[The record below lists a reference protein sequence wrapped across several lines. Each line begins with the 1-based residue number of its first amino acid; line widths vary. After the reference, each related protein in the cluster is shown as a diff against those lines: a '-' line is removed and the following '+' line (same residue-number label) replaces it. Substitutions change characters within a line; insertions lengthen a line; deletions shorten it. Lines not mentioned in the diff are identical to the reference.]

1 MPSVGTFGTRHP
13 ARTLPAPATARR
25 ALAAATMLG
34 VLADALLRA
43 QPLGL
48 NLAVLVAAL
57 LAALAWL
64 ARRTDRPLTLGAA
77 LLGAL
82 ALAFG
87 AAVAWR
93 DSPVLVALDVL
104 ALWSVLCALAFA
116 VLRGDALAVDRAGPL
131 TYAAAAASTGVHVML
146 AAPRLAIRAAEDAHA
161 VPATLVG
168 AGTLVRGGLLASPAL
183 LVFGI
188 LLTAADPTFARA
200 LSRLVDWDGGAIA
213 EHVLL
218 VGFTAWCAG
227 GYLYAALLRSTPDL
241 APVDGTDGTAPV
253 RASFDDRAG
262 AALRRQLRPLGIGV
276 REASVALG
284 LVDLLFLGFGAL
296 QVGWLFGGAQALSAA
311 GVTVAEYARR
321 GFFELVAVAALA
333 LPLLLLTHATAD
345 DDTAAPRDRRAF
357 RLAAGT
363 LVALVLVL
371 LVSAADRMRLYTD
384 AFGLTES
391 RFYASAFM
399 GWLGAVFAWAAASLL
414 RGRAA
419 PFAVGSLVAAWTWVL
434 ALHVVN
440 PDARIV
446 DVNAARAEAG
456 RSFDAG
462 YVVGLSADAAPA
474 LTGRVLPLLATR
486 GSTADRCA
494 VTVALR
500 HAVRRTDDAGDWR
513 SWRWSRARARRVWE
527 ARDPAFDATCTVAA
541 RPAATPT
548 RDD

>member
-1 MPSVGTFGTRHP
+1 M
-13 ARTLPAPATARR
+13 RTLATRLPALPTAAPAIARR
-25 ALAAATMLG
+25 ALASAATLG
-34 VLADALLRA
+34 VLTDVLLRSH
-43 QPLGL
+43 PLGI
-48 NLAVLVAAL
+48 NLPLLVAAL
-57 LAALAWL
+57 LGVLAWL
-64 ARRTDRPLTLGAA
+64 AQRSGRPLTLGAA
-77 LLGAL
+77 ALGAL
-82 ALAFG
+82 ALTFA

-93 DSPVLVALDVL
+93 DSPVLVALDLL

-116 VLRGDALAVDRAGPL
+116 VLHGDALAVDRAGPL
-131 TYAAAAASTGVHVML
+131 TYAAAAGGTGLQVML
-146 AAPRLAIRAAEDAHA
+146 GAPRLAMRAAEDAHA
-161 VPATLVG
+161 LPTTVVG

-200 LSRLVDWDGGAIA
+200 LQRLVDWDGGAIV
-213 EHVLL
+213 EHVLFT
-218 VGFTAWCAG
+218 GFMAWGAG
-227 GYLYAALLRSTPDL
+227 GYLYAALLRSTPD
-241 APVDGTDGTAPV
+241 AHRPDDATGESIVH
-253 RASFDDRAG
+253 ASFDDRAG

-296 QVGWLFGGAQALSAA
+296 QVGWLFGGARALSLA

-371 LVSAADRMRLYTD
+371 LLSAADRMRLYTD

-399 GWLGAVFAWAAASLL
+399 GWLGVVFAWAAASLL
-414 RGRAA
+414 RGRPA

-446 DVNAARAEAG
+446 DVNAARAVAG
-456 RSFDAG
+456 RSFDVG
-462 YVVGLSADAAPA
+462 YVLGLSADAAPA
-474 LTGRVLPLLATR
+474 LTARVLPLLATR
-486 GSTADRCA
+486 GSSADQCA
-494 VTVALR
+494 LTVALR
-500 HAVRRTDDAGDWR
+500 HAVRRTGGAAEWR
-513 SWRWSRARARRVWE
+513 SWRWSRTRARRAWE
-527 ARDPAFDATCTVAA
+527 ARDPAFDATCTATTPPATAA
-541 RPAATPT
+541 R
-548 RDD
+548 RD